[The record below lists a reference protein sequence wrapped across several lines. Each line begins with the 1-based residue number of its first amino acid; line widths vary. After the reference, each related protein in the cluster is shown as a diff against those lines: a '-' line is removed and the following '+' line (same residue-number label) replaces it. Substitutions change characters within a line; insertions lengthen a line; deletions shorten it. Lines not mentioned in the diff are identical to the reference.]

1 MSDSVPVEL
10 SATEALGLAAR
21 ARAAARAPQP
31 VPTWYG
37 ATFAVG
43 FSLYGLGLGYA
54 LWADMS
60 WLAGVLGGVFAAVSG
75 ALGAVVTRRGGV
87 ARGWTPG
94 LGGPMA
100 RWVVLVFAGA
110 LAVAAVVGLMGA
122 DARGTLGSAGVTA
135 GVLFWLTMVRVNIRI
150 RREAESV

>member
-1 MSDSVPVEL
+1 MTDSVPVEL

-31 VPTWYG
+31 VPAWYG

-43 FSLYGLGLGYA
+43 FSLYGLGIGYA
-54 LWADMS
+54 LWADLS
-60 WLAGVLGGVFAAVSG
+60 WLGGVLGAVFAAVSG

-94 LGGPMA
+94 LGGPMT

-110 LAVAAVVGLMGA
+110 LVVAAVVRLLGA
-122 DARGTLGSAGVTA
+122 DPRGTFGSAGVTA
-135 GVLFWLTMVRVNIRI
+135 GVLFWLTTARVNARI
-150 RREAESV
+150 RREAEEV

>member
-10 SATEALGLAAR
+10 SAAEALGLAAR

-37 ATFAVG
+37 VTFAIG
-43 FSLYGLGLGYA
+43 FSLYGLGIGYA
-54 LWADMS
+54 LWADTS
-60 WLAGVLGGVFAAVSG
+60 WLAGLLGGVFAAVSG

-94 LGGPMA
+94 LGGPLA
-100 RWVVLVFAGA
+100 RWMALVFAGA
-110 LAVAAVVGLMGA
+110 LAVAAVVRLLGA
-122 DARGTLGSAGVTA
+122 DARGTFGSAGVTA
-135 GVLFWLTMVRVNIRI
+135 GALFWLATVRVNARI
-150 RREAESV
+150 RREADGA